1 MSTISDHMTREEF
14 VAYLRKRQ
22 LSVSEFYS
30 LLQSWFN
37 LPWGDRKALL
47 EKTGYYKSLKRSN

>member
-1 MSTISDHMTREEF
+1 MSREDF

-47 EKTGYYKSLKRSN
+47 ERTGYYKNLKRSK